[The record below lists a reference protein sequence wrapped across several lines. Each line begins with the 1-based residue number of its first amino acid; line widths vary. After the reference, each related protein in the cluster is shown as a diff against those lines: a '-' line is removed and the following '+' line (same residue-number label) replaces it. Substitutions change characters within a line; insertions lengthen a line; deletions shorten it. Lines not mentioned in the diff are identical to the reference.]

1 MDACWIITAFVV
13 IDTLM
18 ERLEHRSDVRAEV
31 PDCEI
36 ITIAVVSAKYFASNH
51 ERAVQMM
58 RGCGYVSGTISVS
71 RFNRRLH
78 ALAEWMA
85 FIPTTLGELL
95 SHGDIFV
102 IDSLPLPVCR
112 RVRARRC
119 RKVRGRA
126 YCGKCAAK
134 KEKFFGWRLHLVTTP
149 EGVPVRFTML
159 PASFHDLTPVHE
171 LTFGLPRGAR
181 VLGDKG
187 YISADDT
194 ASILAETGVRLV
206 ARRRKNMKPHDWFLD
221 DIELDE
227 YRHTIETVNSQ
238 LEKMG
243 VERLHARTNVG
254 FELKVHA
261 ALIALSCTN
270 LD

>member
-1 MDACWIITAFVV
+1 MDASWIITAFVIV
-13 IDTLM
+13 DTLM
-18 ERLEHRSDVRAEV
+18 DHVEHRSDVRAQV
-31 PDCEI
+31 PDSEI
-36 ITIAVVSAKYFASNH
+36 VTIAVVSAKYFASNH
-51 ERAVQMM
+51 ERAVQVMH
-58 RGCGYVSGTISVS
+58 GCGYLSGTISVS

-85 FIPTTLGELL
+85 FIPTTLGEVF
-95 SHGDIFV
+95 SQGEVFV
-102 IDSLPLPVCR
+102 IDSMPLRVCR

-119 RKVRGRA
+119 GKVRGLA
-126 YCGKCAAK
+126 YCGQCSAK
-134 KEKFFGWRLHLVTTP
+134 KEKFFGWRLHLICTP
-149 EGVPVRFTML
+149 SGIPVRFAMV

-171 LTFGLPRGAR
+171 LVFGLPRGAR

-187 YISADDT
+187 YISAPDA

-206 ARRRKNMKPHDWFLD
+206 SRRRKNMKPHDWFMD

-243 VERLHARTNVG
+243 VERLYARTNGG
-254 FELKVHA
+254 FELKVQA

-270 LD
+270 LH